1 MKISDHHVHSS
12 YSDGQGTLADNIAV
26 ALSKGLQTLGCVD
39 HVRRTTPWL
48 PLFTAD
54 IDALRKLHP
63 ELELRCGVEAKLLT
77 QAGDIDVPQDLRGV
91 DHVYIADHQL
101 PLGDTCLGPREV
113 RSLLACNAV
122 TEQQLI
128 AAIVSATCGAMSR
141 HRGSV
146 IAHLF
151 SILPKIG
158 LSEAH
163 VSTDSLCQLAQ
174 VARDTGAS
182 LELDERWTCPGPRI
196 AGVFQAYEVPIL
208 SSSDAH
214 RPHEIARYQWM
225 PLHLTGNQARSE
237 RDRSSQVVKL

>member
-1 MKISDHHVHSS
+1 MKMSDHHVHSS
-12 YSDGQGTLADNIAV
+12 YSDGQGTIADNVAV
-26 ALSKGLQTLGCVD
+26 ALNKDLKTLGCVD
-39 HVRRTTPWL
+39 HVRRTTSWL

-63 ELELRCGVEAKLLT
+63 GLELRCGVEAKLLNE
-77 QAGDIDVPQDLRGV
+77 AGDVDVPSDLRGV

-113 RSLLACNAV
+113 RSLLASSAV

-128 AAIVSATCGAMSR
+128 AAIVSATCRAMTQ
-141 HRGSV
+141 HRASV

-163 VSTDSLCQLAQ
+163 VNDDSLCQLAQ
-174 VARDTGAS
+174 VARDSGAS

-196 AGVFQAYEVPIL
+196 ASVFQAYEVPIL

-214 RPHEIARYQWM
+214 RPHEIASYQWM
-225 PLHLTGNQARSE
+225 PLHLIRGLSNRSE
-237 RDRSSQVVKL
+237 KPA